1 MEWKCGKCPTTIPMN
16 RADFSAT
23 QREHANTHKQKET
36 QTVTSNYDN
45 IVESAKAQGEAE
57 TIVRIAEALLAVNL
71 DRLDRIAVLNL
82 VLKNTD
88 TYTEEAN

>member
-1 MEWKCGKCPTTIPMN
+1 M
-16 RADFSAT
+16 
-23 QREHANTHKQKET
+23 
-36 QTVTSNYDN
+36 TSNYDS